1 MAGTGYAN
9 PGFFGKVCGM
19 RPDSGHD
26 NQRRARRTR
35 RDELFSAR
43 SAVSAFFVVVV
54 AVAAA
59 GAQQQALT
67 APTDTAA
74 VERGQRLL
82 VQECGFCHGAN
93 ARGGSGGP
101 DLTRSVLVQNDE
113 GGRQLGEFLQVG
125 RPDRGM
131 PKFDLSPAQNADLAA
146 FLHAAIY
153 LNSNRRLYK
162 ILDILVGDPKAGE
175 AYFTGAGRCSGCH
188 SPSGDLKGIGARY
201 EPATLQGRF
210 LLPRGRAAAQ
220 GGPAEPLYTQPTSI
234 RVTVTPPSGEPV
246 TGGLVRMTDF
256 EVTLYDARSGAM
268 RSWLRKG
275 DVPRVVV
282 TDPLQAHLD
291 QLTKWTDADMHNMTA
306 YLASLK

>member
-35 RDELFSAR
+35 RDQFFSAR

-67 APTDTAA
+67 PPTDTAA
-74 VERGQRLL
+74 VERGQQLL

-113 GGRQLGEFLQVG
+113 GGRQLGEFLQV
-125 RPDRGM
+125 
-131 PKFDLSPAQNADLAA
+131 
-146 FLHAAIY
+146 
-153 LNSNRRLYK
+153 
-162 ILDILVGDPKAGE
+162 V
-175 AYFTGAGRCSGCH
+175 
-188 SPSGDLKGIGARY
+188 
-201 EPATLQGRF
+201 
-210 LLPRGRAAAQ
+210 
-220 GGPAEPLYTQPTSI
+220 
-234 RVTVTPPSGEPV
+234 
-246 TGGLVRMTDF
+246 
-256 EVTLYDARSGAM
+256 
-268 RSWLRKG
+268 
-275 DVPRVVV
+275 
-282 TDPLQAHLD
+282 LD
-291 QLTKWTDADMHNMTA
+291 QHRVALGP
-306 YLASLK
+306 